1 MTIEEYGTLSE
12 EELIQ
17 EIMNQLE
24 DNDDIDPSEL
34 DFKFEDERLKITGT
48 LQSEDEL
55 EALIAVLEDYVDPKD
70 YQCDVEILEEAG
82 IDSNFGKGARFRR
95 EAVEEESDEDE
106 DEDDE
111 DDEEEDEDDDDF
123 DFDEEDELD
132 EGDEDG
138 DFEEPED
145 EDEEDNNKW

>member
-24 DNDDIDPSEL
+24 NNDEIDSSEL
-34 DFKFEDERLKITGT
+34 DFKFEDDKLKITGT

-82 IDSNFGKGARFRR
+82 IDSNFGKAARFRR
-95 EAVEEESDEDE
+95 PAEEDEDEEDEEEDDDE

-111 DDEEEDEDDDDF
+111 DFEY
-123 DFDEEDELD
+123 DEEDELD
-132 EGDEDG
+132 EDEG
-138 DFEEPED
+138 DFDELEED
-145 EDEEDNNKW
+145 DEEDDNNNKW

>member
-24 DNDDIDPSEL
+24 ENDEIDPSEL
-34 DFKFEDERLKITGT
+34 DFKFEDDKLKITGT

-55 EALIAVLEDYVDPKD
+55 EALISVLEDYVDPKD

-82 IDSNFGKGARFRR
+82 IDSSFGKAARFRR
-95 EAVEEESDEDE
+95 PAVDDADEEEDEEEEDEE

-111 DDEEEDEDDDDF
+111 DFEY
-123 DFDEEDELD
+123 DEEDELD
-132 EGDEDG
+132 EEDADFDEL
-138 DFEEPED
+138 EEEEED
-145 EDEEDNNKW
+145 EDENKW

>member
-24 DNDDIDPSEL
+24 ENQDIDPSEL
-34 DFKFEDERLKITGT
+34 DFKFEEDKLKITGT

-82 IDSNFGKGARFRR
+82 IDSKFGKAARFRR
-95 EAVEEESDEDE
+95 PTVEEDE
-106 DEDDE
+106 DEE
-111 DDEEEDEDDDDF
+111 EEEDEDEEDDDDF
-123 DFDEEDELD
+123 EYDEEDELD
-132 EGDEDG
+132 EEDDADFDEL
-138 DFEEPED
+138 
-145 EDEEDNNKW
+145 EDEEDDDEDSNKW

>member
-34 DFKFEDERLKITGT
+34 DFKFEDDKLKITGT

-82 IDSNFGKGARFRR
+82 IDSSFGKGARFRR
-95 EAVEEESDEDE
+95 PIAENEEKDDKDEEEEDDE

-111 DDEEEDEDDDDF
+111 DF
-123 DFDEEDELD
+123 DFEEEDELD
-132 EGDEDG
+132 EEEG
-138 DFEEPED
+138 DFEELEEED
-145 EDEEDNNKW
+145 DDEEDNKW

>member
-34 DFKFEDERLKITGT
+34 DFKFEDDKLKITGT
-48 LQSEDEL
+48 LQGEEEL

-82 IDSNFGKGARFRR
+82 IDSKFGKAARFRAP
-95 EAVEEESDEDE
+95 AVEEDEDEDEE

-111 DDEEEDEDDDDF
+111 DEEDEDF
-123 DFDEEDELD
+123 DFEEEDELD
-132 EGDEDG
+132 EEEEGDLEELDED
-138 DFEEPED
+138 D
-145 EDEEDNNKW
+145 EDDNNKW

>member
-24 DNDDIDPSEL
+24 ENVEIDPSEL
-34 DFKFEDERLKITGT
+34 DFKFEDDKLKITGT

-55 EALIAVLEDYVDPKD
+55 EALIGVLEDYVDPKD

-82 IDSNFGKGARFRR
+82 IDSSFGKGARFRR
-95 EAVEEESDEDE
+95 PLKDEEEDEEDE
-106 DEDDE
+106 DEDD
-111 DDEEEDEDDDDF
+111 EEDEDDDDF
-123 DFDEEDELD
+123 EYDEEDELD
-132 EGDEDG
+132 EGEGDLDEL
-138 DFEEPED
+138 EEEED
-145 EDEEDNNKW
+145 EDEDDNNKW